1 MTQKTRTNSN
11 QMTPKSLTLKS
22 SSRMSL
28 RKKMSSTLTSS
39 TTKKTLK
46 MNRTQKTQP
55 QPRRTQSYASQCGRN
70 RSL

>member
-39 TTKKTLK
+39 TTKKNLK
-46 MNRTQKTQP
+46 MNRNQK
-55 QPRRTQSYASQCGRN
+55 N
-70 RSL
+70 

>member
-1 MTQKTRTNSN
+1 MNPMRLTNSTQMTQKT
-11 QMTPKSLTLKS
+11 MTRN

-39 TTKKTLK
+39 TTKKNLK
-46 MNRTQKTQP
+46 MNRNQKNQP
-55 QPRRTQSYASQCGRN
+55 QTRRTQSYASQCGRN